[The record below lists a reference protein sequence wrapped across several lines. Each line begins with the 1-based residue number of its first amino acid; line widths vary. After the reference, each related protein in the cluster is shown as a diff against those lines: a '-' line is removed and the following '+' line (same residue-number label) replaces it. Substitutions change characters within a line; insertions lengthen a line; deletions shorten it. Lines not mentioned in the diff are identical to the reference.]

1 MVKLLTTKAKIEKT
15 DRYKRT
21 ALTHATMNG
30 SASVVSYLLSRGA
43 NPNRADTSGLGC
55 YIFNSKILFT
65 FPFNLKLIRIGQLCQ
80 DFSFNI
86 LSSTEIVQLC
96 YPLHTWIKSKSSRL
110 FA

>member
-43 NPNRADTSGLGC
+43 NPNRADTSGLGF
-55 YIFNSKILFT
+55 YIF
-65 FPFNLKLIRIGQLCQ
+65 
-80 DFSFNI
+80 
-86 LSSTEIVQLC
+86 V
-96 YPLHTWIKSKSSRL
+96 
-110 FA
+110 